1 MPSDEPRTRR
11 TTSRWRKVLG
21 GGASLVLLVFIL
33 VGVIPQFASY
43 SSAWSRLTR
52 LDTWSWV
59 AIASAAALNQVS
71 GIWPYQ
77 AAMRGLRF
85 WPGLLQIETATAI
98 SNTVP
103 VGGAVAIGMTFK
115 MFSSFG
121 FPDVVISTAVLT
133 TGIWNIAAKLG
144 LPVAAV
150 ALLAV
155 TAHPTTRVVEAA
167 VTGVVALVISGVVL
181 FLIFRSAA
189 SARWLGHLA
198 DRVFNWVVHFVRKPP
213 ADRIE
218 RALLHFGSQTVD
230 TVRRR
235 GWQLTSAALANQVA
249 GFVLILIIVR
259 AAGITG
265 GRVTVAG
272 VFTSFAVARLASAV
286 PVTPGGLGTFDAA
299 FISTMG
305 AFGASSSQALTAD
318 LIWRLT
324 TYFLP
329 ILCGILTYLIWVRW
343 HDRSLS
349 PAPSVGAT

>member
-1 MPSDEPRTRR
+1 MALAEG
-11 TTSRWRKVLG
+11 SRC
-21 GGASLVLLVFIL
+21 GASVLLLAIIL

-43 SSAWSRLTR
+43 SSAWTRLTH
-52 LDTWSWV
+52 LDAGSWV
-59 AIASAAALNQVS
+59 AIGAAATVNQIS

-77 AAMRGLRF
+77 AAMPGLRF

-103 VGGAVAIGMTFK
+103 VGGAVAIGMTYR

-121 FPDVVISTAVLT
+121 FTDVVISTAVLT
-133 TGIWNIAAKLG
+133 TGIWNIAARLG

-150 ALLAV
+150 AVLAV
-155 TAHPTTRVVEAA
+155 TAHPTTRVVEGA
-167 VTGVVALVISGVVL
+167 VTGVAVMAVSGVVL
-181 FLIFRSAA
+181 WLVFRSEA
-189 SARWLGHLA
+189 SARWLGHLT
-198 DRVFNWVVHFVRKPP
+198 DRLVNWAVHFFRKPP
-213 ADRIE
+213 SDRIE
-218 RALLHFGSQTVD
+218 RSLVHFGSQTVD

-235 GWQLTSAALANQVA
+235 GWRLTGAALANQVA

-259 AAGITG
+259 AAGITAG
-265 GRVTVAG
+265 QVTIAA
-272 VFTSFAVARLASAV
+272 VFTSFALARLASAV

-305 AFGASSSQALTAD
+305 AFGARSSQALTAD

-329 ILCGILTYLIWVRW
+329 ILCGIATYLIWFRW
-343 HDRSLS
+343 HDKPGVSLRRR
-349 PAPSVGAT
+349 AG